1 MSTSKLHAEEQLSL
15 FGPEEVG
22 VGTPS
27 YKFSIFRD
35 GEEISPTLLASMA
48 STAALIVAPEENRT
62 TFIRPVV
69 TALASPLWTKGV
81 VKKIQSL
88 LDVLELLTASNT
100 VDFQDA
106 LSELEGLDVS
116 SDFHPNTLTLNGVEK
131 MGVLL
136 LVNSPLNPAEWSVHI
151 RPV

>member
-48 STAALIVAPEENRT
+48 STAALILAPEEHRT
-62 TFIRPVV
+62 LLPVV

-131 MGVLL
+131 TGVLL